1 MGMLNSKNPTAFLAP
16 LKPHITSFR
25 AVAIPGEAASLGA
38 DELAA
43 EAGIL
48 GVAAKPAA
56 SVAMALSEI
65 TRIEPGPGR
74 ILIAG
79 SLYLAGKVLAENG
92 WNGLESGK

>member
-1 MGMLNSKNPTAFLAP
+1 MLFRSRIA
-16 LKPHITSFR
+16 SFR

-48 GVAAKPAA
+48 GLAAKAA
-56 SVAMALSEI
+56 PSVAMALREI
-65 TRIEPGPGR
+65 NLEESLPGR
-74 ILIAG
+74 VLIAG

-92 WNGLESGK
+92 